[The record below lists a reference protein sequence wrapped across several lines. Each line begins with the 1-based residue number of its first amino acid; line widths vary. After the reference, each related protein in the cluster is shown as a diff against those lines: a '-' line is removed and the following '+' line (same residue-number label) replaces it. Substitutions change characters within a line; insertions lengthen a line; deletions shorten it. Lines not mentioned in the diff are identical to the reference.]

1 MKIVFLSNIFNHH
14 QKPLSDELYRLN
26 SDYFFVETEDMHD
39 EQRKMGYA
47 VAEKL
52 SYVLNYKHDRR
63 LCDRLINEADV
74 VIIGSAPEKLI
85 ERRKRNR
92 QLVVR
97 YSERPLKKKQNLFY
111 YLYRLVRWNL
121 RTPFWK
127 PIYMLCAGAYV
138 ASDYK
143 LFGMYMGKAYKWG
156 YFTSVKEFESI
167 ECVLEEKRKN
177 SILWTSRLISWK
189 HPEIA
194 IELAGY
200 LKDRSIPFEINIIG
214 TGVCEKTLK
223 KMVEEK
229 LLNNDVH
236 LLGVMNPVQVREYME
251 QSEMFISTSDRMEGW
266 GATVNEAMSSLCAV
280 VADERIGSV
289 PYLIE
294 NGNNG
299 FSYKAK
305 RELFE
310 TVEYLLLNKDK
321 RMYVAKNAYQTMRK
335 QWNPKV
341 AASRLLTLFEKLK
354 QKGQC
359 DLFESGPC
367 SRA

>member
-1 MKIVFLSNIFNHH
+1 MKIIFLSNIFNHH
-14 QKPLSDELYRLN
+14 QKSLSDELFKLN
-26 SDYFFVETEDMHD
+26 PDYFFVETEDMHD
-39 EQRKMGYA
+39 EQRNMGYA

-52 SYVLNYKHDRR
+52 PYVLSYERDR
-63 LCDRLINEADV
+63 LFCDKLINEADV

-85 ERRKRNR
+85 ERRKLNC

-143 LFGMYMGKAYKWG
+143 LFGMYMGKTYKWG

-167 ECVLEEKRKN
+167 ECVLERKRKN
-177 SILWTSRLISWK
+177 SILWASRLIYWK

-194 IELAGY
+194 IKLAEY

-214 TGVCEKTLK
+214 TGNCEEPLK
-223 KMVEEK
+223 KMVEER
-229 LLNNDVH
+229 LLNDDVH

-251 QSEMFISTSDRMEGW
+251 QSEIFISTSDRMEGW

-280 VADERIGSV
+280 VADERIGAV

-299 FSYKAK
+299 FSYKTK
-305 RELFE
+305 QKLFE
-310 TVEYLLLNKDK
+310 IVENLLLDNEK
-321 RMYVAKNAYQTMRK
+321 RKVIAKNAYQTMQK
-335 QWNPKV
+335 LWNPKV
-341 AASRLLTLFEKLK
+341 AASRLLTLLESLR
-354 QKGQC
+354 QNAQC
-359 DLFESGPC
+359 NLFESGPC

>member
-26 SDYFFVETEDMHD
+26 PDYFFVETEEMHD
-39 EQRKMGYA
+39 EQRNMGYA

-52 SYVLNYKHDRR
+52 PYVLTYMHDRL
-63 LCDRLINEADV
+63 LCDHLIDEADV

-85 ERRKRNR
+85 ERRKRNC
-92 QLVVR
+92 QLVIR

-223 KMVEEK
+223 KMVEERH
-229 LLNNDVH
+229 LNDNVH
-236 LLGVMNPVQVREYME
+236 LLGVMIPVQVREYME
-251 QSEMFISTSDRMEGW
+251 QSEIFISTSDRMEGW

-321 RMYVAKNAYQTMRK
+321 RMYVAKNAYQTM
-335 QWNPKV
+335 QNLWNPKV
-341 AASRLLTLFEKLK
+341 AAARLLALLDDLR
-354 QKGQC
+354 QKGQS
-359 DLFESGPC
+359 DLFEIGPC

>member
-1 MKIVFLSNIFNHH
+1 MKIVFLSNIFSHH

-26 SDYFFVETEDMHD
+26 PDYFFVETENMHD
-39 EQRKMGYA
+39 EQRNMGYA
-47 VAEKL
+47 VVEKL
-52 SYVLNYKHDRR
+52 PYVLTYKHDRQ
-63 LCDRLINEADV
+63 LCDKLINEADV
-74 VIIGSAPEKLI
+74 VIMGSAPEKMI
-85 ERRKRNR
+85 ECRKRNN

-97 YSERPLKKKQNLFY
+97 YSERPLKKKQNLFC
-111 YLYRLVRWNL
+111 YLYRLVRWNW

-143 LFGMYMGKAYKWG
+143 LFGMYLGKTYKWG

-167 ECVLEEKRKN
+167 ECVLERKRKY
-177 SILWTSRLISWK
+177 SILWASRLISWK

-200 LKDRSIPFEINIIG
+200 LKDQSIPFEINIIG
-214 TGVCEKTLK
+214 TGICEESLRR
-223 KMVEEK
+223 MIEDRR
-229 LLNNDVH
+229 LNDDVH

-251 QSEMFISTSDRMEGW
+251 QSEIFISTSDRMEGW

-299 FSYKAK
+299 FSYRTKQ
-305 RELFE
+305 ELFE
-310 TVEYLLLNKDK
+310 TVKHLLKNIDSIN
-321 RMYVAKNAYQTMRK
+321 VIAKNAYQTM
-335 QWNPKV
+335 QNLWNPKV
-341 AASRLLTLFEKLK
+341 AAARLLALLDDLR
-354 QKGQC
+354 QKKHC

>member
-1 MKIVFLSNIFNHH
+1 MKIVFLSNIFSHH

-39 EQRKMGYA
+39 EQRNMGYA

-52 SYVLNYKHDRR
+52 PYVLTYKYDRQ
-63 LCDRLINEADV
+63 LCDKLINEADV

-85 ERRKRNR
+85 ERRKQNC

-111 YLYRLVRWNL
+111 YLYRLVRMNL
-121 RTPFWK
+121 ITPFWK

-143 LFGMYMGKAYKWG
+143 LFGMYMGKTYKWG
-156 YFTSVKEFESI
+156 YFTSVKEFESV
-167 ECVLEEKRKN
+167 ECVLSRKRKN
-177 SILWTSRLISWK
+177 SILWTSRLIPWK

-214 TGVCEKTLK
+214 TGVCEKPLK

-229 LLNNDVH
+229 LLNDDVH

-280 VADERIGSV
+280 IADERIGSV

-321 RMYVAKNAYQTMRK
+321 RKYVAKNAYQTMQK
-335 QWNPKV
+335 LWNPKV
-341 AASRLLTLFEKLK
+341 AASRLLTLFESLR
-354 QKGQC
+354 QNAQC
-359 DLFESGPC
+359 NLFESGPC

>member
-1 MKIVFLSNIFNHH
+1 MKIVFLSNIFSHH

-26 SDYFFVETEDMHD
+26 PDYFFVETEDMHD
-39 EQRKMGYA
+39 EQRNMGYA
-47 VAEKL
+47 VAEKRPYVL
-52 SYVLNYKHDRR
+52 SYRHDRL
-63 LCDRLINEADV
+63 LCDKLINEADV
-74 VIIGSAPEKLI
+74 VIMGSAPEKLI
-85 ERRKRNR
+85 ERRKRNC

-97 YSERPLKKKQNLFY
+97 YGERPLKKKLNLFY
-111 YLYRLVRWNL
+111 YLYRLVRLNL

-138 ASDYK
+138 ANDYR
-143 LFGMYMGKAYKWG
+143 LFGMYIGKAYKWG
-156 YFTSVKEFESI
+156 YFTSVRDFEAVDD
-167 ECVLEEKRKN
+167 VLERKRKN
-177 SILWTSRLISWK
+177 SILWASRLISWK

-200 LKDRSIPFEINIIG
+200 LKERSIPFDINIIG
-214 TGVCEKTLK
+214 TGICEEPLR
-223 KMVEEK
+223 KMVEQRH
-229 LLNNDVH
+229 LNEEVH

-251 QSEMFISTSDRMEGW
+251 RSEIFISTSDRMEGW

-299 FSYKAK
+299 FSYRTKQ
-305 RELFE
+305 ELFE
-310 TVEYLLLNKDK
+310 TVEHLLKNKDE
-321 RMYVAKNAYQTMRK
+321 RNVVARKAYQAMRTL
-335 QWNPKV
+335 WSPRV
-341 AASRLLTLFEKLK
+341 AASRLLSLVENLR
-354 QKGQC
+354 QNGQC
-359 DLFESGPC
+359 NLFESGPC

>member
-1 MKIVFLSNIFNHH
+1 MKIVFLSNIFSHH

-26 SDYFFVETEDMHD
+26 PDYFFVETEDMHD
-39 EQRKMGYA
+39 EQRNMGYA

-52 SYVLNYKHDRR
+52 PYVLSYEHDR
-63 LCDRLINEADV
+63 LFCDKLINEADV
-74 VIIGSAPEKLI
+74 VIIGSAPEQLI
-85 ERRKRNR
+85 KRRKWNS

-97 YSERPLKKKQNLFY
+97 YSERPLKKKMNLFY
-111 YLYRLVRWNL
+111 YLYRLVRFNL
-121 RTPFWK
+121 MTPFWK

-138 ASDYK
+138 AGDYK
-143 LFGMYMGKAYKWG
+143 LFGMYMGKTYKWG
-156 YFTSVKEFESI
+156 YFTSVKEFESMDDI
-167 ECVLEEKRKN
+167 LERKQKK
-177 SILWTSRLISWK
+177 SILWASRLIPWK

-200 LKDRSIPFEINIIG
+200 LKDRLIPFEINIIG
-214 TGVCEKTLK
+214 TGICEKPLK
-223 KMVEEK
+223 KMVEER
-229 LLNNDVH
+229 LLNDEVH
-236 LLGVMNPVQVREYME
+236 LLGVMDPVQVREYME
-251 QSEMFISTSDRMEGW
+251 CSEIFISTSDRMEGW

-294 NGNNG
+294 NGGSG
-299 FSYKAK
+299 FSYKTK
-305 RELFE
+305 QELFE
-310 TVEYLLLNKDK
+310 IVENLLQNNEK
-321 RMYVAKNAYQTMRK
+321 RKKIAKNAYQTMRK